1 MSNIEILFD
10 FSLTKVGLSY
20 LVIPLTM
27 YDVIS
32 LVSDLTEINIELKY
46 LARFYNIFIAHFFK
60 KT

>member
-32 LVSDLTEINIELKY
+32 LVSNLTVINHIIL
-46 LARFYNIFIAHFFK
+46 N
-60 KT
+60 